1 MQKNKKDGEIQARQK
16 FLTNLMLMQT
26 IDESR
31 KNKWLKMEIQVF
43 KVKQKVLAV
52 HPVVKLDHQSQ
63 KM

>member
-1 MQKNKKDGEIQARQK
+1 
-16 FLTNLMLMQT
+16 MQT

-52 HPVVKLDHQSQ
+52 HPVVKLDRQSQ